1 MDIKDQQKYFINTL
15 QPGIRILAWSVVLLF
30 GIGLGQ
36 VGSLLALLINGY
48 DLQSLQSLSFMDD
61 VKAIRLMAFANQV
74 FSFMLPAIFLGFIF
88 FRDQWTAFVGLRTN
102 ANFPSIKAPSIN
114 NTGLAILIMLLSW
127 PLAQFLYLVNLDI
140 PLPDFF
146 IAMEDS
152 TNDLIEG
159 IVGVNSIPELILVL
173 VLVALTPAIGE
184 ELMFRGLLQRILAY
198 NGLNKH
204 LAVIVSAL
212 VFSAIH
218 MQFQGFLTR
227 FALGLI
233 LGYLFVFSGSLWI
246 SIIAHFLFNGSQ
258 VIIAVIV
265 SALVFSAI
273 HMQFQ
278 GFLTRFAL
286 GLILGYLFVFS
297 GSLWISIIAHFLF
310 NGSQVIIAYFTKE
323 MMDFSAEPSWSDF
336 SYPIFIGS
344 TLLFIAVGY
353 WFIKSNEKSV
363 SPKKNTHV

>member
-1 MDIKDQQKYFINTL
+1 MDIKDQQKYFINSL
-15 QPGIRILAWSVVLLF
+15 QPGTRILAWSVVLLF

-48 DLQSLQSLSFMDD
+48 DLQSLQGLSFMDD

-74 FSFMLPAIFLGFIF
+74 FSFMIPAIFLGLIF
-88 FRDQWTAFVGLRTN
+88 FRDQWTAFVGLRTS
-102 ANFPSIKAPSIN
+102 ANFPAIKAPSLN
-114 NTGLAILIMLLSW
+114 NAGLAILIMLLSW
-127 PLAQFLYLVNLDI
+127 PLAQFLYLINMDI
-140 PLPDFF
+140 PLPDFL

-159 IVGVNSIPELILVL
+159 IVAVNSLPELLLVL

-184 ELMFRGLLQRILAY
+184 ELMFRGLLQRIITY

-258 VIIAVIV
+258 VIIAY
-265 SALVFSAI
+265 
-273 HMQFQ
+273 
-278 GFLTRFAL
+278 LT
-286 GLILGYLFVFS
+286 
-297 GSLWISIIAHFLF
+297 
-310 NGSQVIIAYFTKE
+310 KD

-336 SYPIFIGS
+336 SYPIFVGS
-344 TLLFIAVGY
+344 ALLFLAVGY
-353 WFIKSNEKSV
+353 RFIKSNESSV
-363 SPKKNTHV
+363 TSKNNTHV

>member
-1 MDIKDQQKYFINTL
+1 MDIKDQQKYFINSL
-15 QPGIRILAWSVVLLF
+15 QPGTRILAWSVVLLF

-48 DLQSLQSLSFMDD
+48 DLQSLQSLGFMDD

-74 FSFMLPAIFLGFIF
+74 FSFMIPAIFLGFIF
-88 FRDQWTAFVGLRTN
+88 FRDQWTAFVGLRTS
-102 ANFPSIKAPSIN
+102 ANFPAIKAPSLN
-114 NTGLAILIMLLSW
+114 NAGLAILIMLLSW
-127 PLAQFLYLVNLDI
+127 PLAQFLYLINMDI
-140 PLPDFF
+140 PLPDFL

-159 IVGVNSIPELILVL
+159 IVAVNSLPELLLVL

-184 ELMFRGLLQRILAY
+184 ELMFRGLLQRIITY

-258 VIIAVIV
+258 VIIA
-265 SALVFSAI
+265 
-273 HMQFQ
+273 
-278 GFLTRFAL
+278 
-286 GLILGYLFVFS
+286 
-297 GSLWISIIAHFLF
+297 
-310 NGSQVIIAYFTKE
+310 YFTKD

-344 TLLFIAVGY
+344 TLLFLAVGY
-353 WFIKSNEKSV
+353 RFIKSNESSSNSKN
-363 SPKKNTHV
+363 NTHV

>member
-1 MDIKDQQKYFINTL
+1 MDIKDQQKYFINSL
-15 QPGIRILAWSVVLLF
+15 QPGTRILAWSVVLLF

-48 DLQSLQSLSFMDD
+48 GLQSLQSLSFMDD

-74 FSFMLPAIFLGFIF
+74 FSFMIPAIFLGFIF
-88 FRDQWTAFVGLRTN
+88 FRDQWTAFVGLRTSV
-102 ANFPSIKAPSIN
+102 NFPAIKTPSLN
-114 NTGLAILIMLLSW
+114 NTGLALLIMLLSW
-127 PLAQFLYLVNLDI
+127 PLAQFLYLINMDI
-140 PLPDFF
+140 PLPDFL

-159 IVGVNSIPELILVL
+159 IVAVNSLPELLLVL

-184 ELMFRGLLQRILAY
+184 ELMFRGLLQRIITY

-204 LAVIVSAL
+204 LAVI
-212 VFSAIH
+212 I
-218 MQFQGFLTR
+218 
-227 FALGLI
+227 
-233 LGYLFVFSGSLWI
+233 
-246 SIIAHFLFNGSQ
+246 
-258 VIIAVIV
+258 

-310 NGSQVIIAYFTKE
+310 NGSQVIIAYFTKD

-344 TLLFIAVGY
+344 TLLFLAVGY
-353 WFIKSNEKSV
+353 RFIKSNESSV
-363 SPKKNTHV
+363 TSKYNTHV

>member
-1 MDIKDQQKYFINTL
+1 MDIKDQQKYFINSL
-15 QPGIRILAWSVVLLF
+15 QPGTRILAWSVVLLF

-74 FSFMLPAIFLGFIF
+74 FSFMIPAIFLGFIF
-88 FRDQWTAFVGLRTN
+88 FRDQWTAFVGLRTS
-102 ANFPSIKAPSIN
+102 ANFPAIKAPSLN

-127 PLAQFLYLVNLDI
+127 PLAQFLYLINMDI
-140 PLPDFF
+140 PLPDFL

-159 IVGVNSIPELILVL
+159 IVAVNSLPELLLVL

-184 ELMFRGLLQRILAY
+184 ELMFRGLLQRIITY

-258 VIIAVIV
+258 VIIA
-265 SALVFSAI
+265 
-273 HMQFQ
+273 
-278 GFLTRFAL
+278 
-286 GLILGYLFVFS
+286 
-297 GSLWISIIAHFLF
+297 
-310 NGSQVIIAYFTKE
+310 YFTKD
-323 MMDFSAEPSWSDF
+323 MMDFSSEPSWSDF

-344 TLLFIAVGY
+344 TLLFLAVGY
-353 WFIKSNEKSV
+353 RFIKSNESSV
-363 SPKKNTHV
+363 TSKNNAHV

>member
-1 MDIKDQQKYFINTL
+1 MDIKDQQKYFINSL
-15 QPGIRILAWSVVLLF
+15 QPGTRILAWSVVLLF

-61 VKAIRLMAFANQV
+61 VKAIRLMAFANQM
-74 FSFMLPAIFLGFIF
+74 FSFMIPAIFLGFIF
-88 FRDQWTAFVGLRTN
+88 FRDQWTAFVGLRTS
-102 ANFPSIKAPSIN
+102 ANFPAMKAPSLN
-114 NTGLAILIMLLSW
+114 NAGLAILIMLLSW
-127 PLAQFLYLVNLDI
+127 PLAQFLYLINMDI
-140 PLPDFF
+140 PLPDFL

-159 IVGVNSIPELILVL
+159 IVAVNSLPELLLVL

-184 ELMFRGLLQRILAY
+184 ELMFRGLLQRIITY

-258 VIIAVIV
+258 VIIA
-265 SALVFSAI
+265 
-273 HMQFQ
+273 
-278 GFLTRFAL
+278 
-286 GLILGYLFVFS
+286 
-297 GSLWISIIAHFLF
+297 
-310 NGSQVIIAYFTKE
+310 YFTKD

-344 TLLFIAVGY
+344 TLLFLAVGY
-353 WFIKSNEKSV
+353 RFIKSNKSSV
-363 SPKKNTHV
+363 TSKNNTHV

>member
-1 MDIKDQQKYFINTL
+1 MDIKDQQKYFINSL
-15 QPGIRILAWSVVLLF
+15 QPGTRILAWSVVLLF

-48 DLQSLQSLSFMDD
+48 YLQSLQSLSFMDD

-74 FSFMLPAIFLGFIF
+74 FSFMIPAIFLGFIF
-88 FRDQWTAFVGLRTN
+88 FRDQWTAFVGLRTS
-102 ANFPSIKAPSIN
+102 ANFPAIKAPSLN
-114 NTGLAILIMLLSW
+114 NAGLAILIMLLSW
-127 PLAQFLYLVNLDI
+127 PLAQFLYLINRDI
-140 PLPDFF
+140 PLPDFL

-159 IVGVNSIPELILVL
+159 IVAVNSLPELLLVL

-184 ELMFRGLLQRILAY
+184 ELMFRGLLQRIITY

-258 VIIAVIV
+258 VIIA
-265 SALVFSAI
+265 
-273 HMQFQ
+273 
-278 GFLTRFAL
+278 
-286 GLILGYLFVFS
+286 
-297 GSLWISIIAHFLF
+297 
-310 NGSQVIIAYFTKE
+310 YFTKD

-344 TLLFIAVGY
+344 TLLFLAVGY
-353 WFIKSNEKSV
+353 RFIKSNESSSNSKN
-363 SPKKNTHV
+363 NTHV

>member
-1 MDIKDQQKYFINTL
+1 MDIKDQQKYFINSL
-15 QPGIRILAWSVVLLF
+15 QPGTRILAWSVVLLF

-74 FSFMLPAIFLGFIF
+74 FSFMIPAIFLGLIF
-88 FRDQWTAFVGLRTN
+88 FRDQWTAFVGLRTS
-102 ANFPSIKAPSIN
+102 ANFPAIKAPSLN
-114 NTGLAILIMLLSW
+114 NAGLAILIMLLSW
-127 PLAQFLYLVNLDI
+127 PLAQFLYLINMDI
-140 PLPDFF
+140 PLPDFL

-159 IVGVNSIPELILVL
+159 IVAVNSLPELLLVL

-184 ELMFRGLLQRILAY
+184 ELMFRGLLQRIITY

-258 VIIAVIV
+258 VIIA
-265 SALVFSAI
+265 
-273 HMQFQ
+273 
-278 GFLTRFAL
+278 
-286 GLILGYLFVFS
+286 
-297 GSLWISIIAHFLF
+297 
-310 NGSQVIIAYFTKE
+310 YFTKD

-336 SYPIFIGS
+336 SYPIFVGS
-344 TLLFIAVGY
+344 TLLFLAVGY
-353 WFIKSNEKSV
+353 RFIKSNESSV
-363 SPKKNTHV
+363 TSKNNTHV

>member
-15 QPGIRILAWSVVLLF
+15 QPRIRILAWSVVLLF

-258 VIIAVIV
+258 VIIA
-265 SALVFSAI
+265 
-273 HMQFQ
+273 
-278 GFLTRFAL
+278 
-286 GLILGYLFVFS
+286 
-297 GSLWISIIAHFLF
+297 
-310 NGSQVIIAYFTKE
+310 YFTKE

-344 TLLFIAVGY
+344 TLLFIVVGY

>member
-1 MDIKDQQKYFINTL
+1 MDIKDQQKYFINSL
-15 QPGIRILAWSVVLLF
+15 QPGTRILAWSVVLLF

-74 FSFMLPAIFLGFIF
+74 FSFMIPAIFLGFIF
-88 FRDQWTAFVGLRTN
+88 FRDQWTAFVGLRTSV
-102 ANFPSIKAPSIN
+102 NFPSIKAPSLN
-114 NTGLAILIMLLSW
+114 NAGLAILIMLLSW
-127 PLAQFLYLVNLDI
+127 PLAQFLYLINMDI
-140 PLPDFF
+140 PLPDFL

-159 IVGVNSIPELILVL
+159 IVAVNSLPELLLVL

-184 ELMFRGLLQRILAY
+184 ELMFRGLLQRIITY

-258 VIIAVIV
+258 VIIA
-265 SALVFSAI
+265 
-273 HMQFQ
+273 
-278 GFLTRFAL
+278 
-286 GLILGYLFVFS
+286 
-297 GSLWISIIAHFLF
+297 
-310 NGSQVIIAYFTKE
+310 YFTKD

-344 TLLFIAVGY
+344 TLLFLAVGY
-353 WFIKSNEKSV
+353 RFIKSNESSV
-363 SPKKNTHV
+363 TSKNNTHV

>member
-1 MDIKDQQKYFINTL
+1 MDIKDQQKYFINSL
-15 QPGIRILAWSVVLLF
+15 QPGTRILAWSVVLLF

-48 DLQSLQSLSFMDD
+48 DLQSLQGLSFMDD

-74 FSFMLPAIFLGFIF
+74 FSFMIPAIFLGLIF
-88 FRDQWTAFVGLRTN
+88 FRDQWTAFVGLRTS
-102 ANFPSIKAPSIN
+102 ANFPAIKAPSLN
-114 NTGLAILIMLLSW
+114 NAGLAMLIMLLSW
-127 PLAQFLYLVNLDI
+127 PLAQFLYLINMDI
-140 PLPDFF
+140 PLPDFL

-159 IVGVNSIPELILVL
+159 IVAVNSLPELLLVL

-184 ELMFRGLLQRILAY
+184 ELMFRGLLQRIITY

-258 VIIAVIV
+258 VIIA
-265 SALVFSAI
+265 
-273 HMQFQ
+273 
-278 GFLTRFAL
+278 
-286 GLILGYLFVFS
+286 
-297 GSLWISIIAHFLF
+297 
-310 NGSQVIIAYFTKE
+310 YFTKD

-344 TLLFIAVGY
+344 TLLFLAVGY
-353 WFIKSNEKSV
+353 RFIKSNESSV
-363 SPKKNTHV
+363 TSKNNTHV